1 MPLPFEGVAQ
11 AIRRGQVAPAYVLAG
26 PDGLQQAEVL
36 AALRSRVPELGQQ
49 RLAGEE
55 VTPKDVVGAL
65 RTVSFVPG
73 RLVVVEDA
81 PWIAAPKRGGDG
93 GDGEDREGAGDG
105 EGVEAP
111 PARPSSPPASL
122 PPSSSPPSP
131 ASKRGRPSK
140 AGVDQPLLDY
150 LERPATGAILVL
162 RQQAPA
168 DRRRRLV
175 KRIAD
180 CGVLLETVAP
190 RDNTPWMR
198 EEMRR
203 QGLVMPGG
211 LLPLLGARLRG
222 ADCTRVRS
230 ELHKLADHGPGLDA
244 RALDALIPAAEEERI
259 YDLVDAAIAGEG
271 ARAFQLAEAL
281 RAQGEPVPR
290 LLYSL
295 ASQLLTLV
303 RVGAACRGGAR
314 LDAVSGELGLHPF
327 VARKALEQSRAVSA
341 AAAAAALQALWEA
354 EFGFKTGRLGDSAA
368 LERALAGI
376 LIALH
381 RGRGAAPSA

>member
-36 AALRSRVPELGQQ
+36 EALRARVPELGQQ

-93 GDGEDREGAGDG
+93 GDSEDGEGAGDG
-105 EGVEAP
+105 EGAQAP
-111 PARPSSPPASL
+111 PARTP
-122 PPSSSPPSP
+122 SPPSP
-131 ASKRGRPSK
+131 ASKRGRSSK

-150 LERPATGAILVL
+150 LERPVAGAILVL

-175 KRIAD
+175 KRVAD

-190 RDNTPWMR
+190 RDNGPWMR
-198 EEMRR
+198 AEMRR
-203 QGLVMPGG
+203 LGLEVGA

-230 ELHKLADHGPGLDA
+230 ELQKLAEYGPGLDA

-271 ARAFQLAEAL
+271 ERAFQLAEAL

-314 LDAVSGELGLHPF
+314 LDAVAAELGLHPF

-354 EFGFKTGRLGDSAA
+354 EFGFKTGRLGDAPA
-368 LERALAGI
+368 LERALAGM
-376 LIALH
+376 LVALH
-381 RGRGAAPSA
+381 RGRGRGAVPSPSA

>member
-36 AALRSRVPELGQQ
+36 EALRSRVPELGQQ
-49 RLAGEE
+49 RLDGQE

-81 PWIAAPKRGGDG
+81 PWIAAPKRGGEVGD
-93 GDGEDREGAGDG
+93 GDGEDA
-105 EGVEAP
+105 EGVETPASAEPPSSEP
-111 PARPSSPPASL
+111 PAR
-122 PPSSSPPSP
+122 
-131 ASKRGRPSK
+131 KRGRPSK

-150 LERPATGAILVL
+150 LERPAVGAILVL

-180 CGVLLETVAP
+180 CGVLLDTVAP
-190 RDNTPWMR
+190 RDNAPWMR
-198 EEMRR
+198 EEVRR
-203 QGLVMPGG
+203 LGLEVPGG

-230 ELHKLADHGPGLDA
+230 ELRKLADHGPGLDA
-244 RALDALIPAAEEERI
+244 RALDALIPAPEEERI

-271 ARAFQLAEAL
+271 ERAFHLAEAL

-314 LDAVSGELGLHPF
+314 LDAVAAELGLHPF
-327 VARKALEQSRAVSA
+327 VARKALEQSRAVA
-341 AAAAAALQALWEA
+341 PAAAAAALQAVWEG
-354 EFGFKTGRLGDSAA
+354 EFGFKSGRLGDGAA

-376 LIALH
+376 LVALH
-381 RGRGAAPSA
+381 RGHGRGAAPSA